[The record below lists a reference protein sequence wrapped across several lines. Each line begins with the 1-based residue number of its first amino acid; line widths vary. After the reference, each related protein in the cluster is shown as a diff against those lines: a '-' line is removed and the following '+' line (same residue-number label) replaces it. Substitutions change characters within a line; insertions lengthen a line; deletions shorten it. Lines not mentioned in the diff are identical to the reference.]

1 MLLQQRAAA
10 PAAASSRGTRPQ
22 RSGACF
28 AAAPA
33 HRAAAARLRTRR
45 AAFDADGTG
54 EAAPATSAGDWELP
68 APSETESAERRSQL
82 KKRLLG
88 APPPPCAPLI

>member
-1 MLLQQRAAA
+1 MLLLQRAAP

-22 RSGACF
+22 RCSACF
-28 AAAPA
+28 AAAPV

-68 APSETESAERRSQL
+68 VPSETESAERRSQL

-88 APPPPCAPLI
+88 APPPPCETVI